1 MRRATGAPNPE
12 LCPVTKKIKN
22 AFPFPEGGEK
32 VAESKKIQNVDS
44 VTVSSSV
51 LSDIFGLTE
60 RRVRQLA
67 EEGIIVKIKRG
78 RYDLSSSVRN
88 YIIHLKTNND
98 LKEDKTDKEIDYDM
112 EHALLERARREKV
125 ELELAAMRGQMHH
138 SEDVERV
145 MNDMLSNFRSKLLA
159 LPTKAS
165 PMLIARDDIGTIQE
179 ILHNQMLE
187 VLQELSDY
195 NPEEFYN
202 DQYIDIEDDNLEGDV
217 VAEKTED
224 KNKDN

>member
-12 LCPVTKKIKN
+12 LCPVTKKFKN
-22 AFPFPEGGEK
+22 DFPFPEGGEK

-145 MNDMLSNFRSKLLA
+145 MNDMLANFRSKLLA

-224 KNKDN
+224 KNKNN

>member
-1 MRRATGAPNPE
+1 M
-12 LCPVTKKIKN
+12 
-22 AFPFPEGGEK
+22 
-32 VAESKKIQNVDS
+32 AESKKIQNVDS

-145 MNDMLSNFRSKLLA
+145 MNDMLANFRSKLLA

-224 KNKDN
+224 KNKDH

>member
-1 MRRATGAPNPE
+1 M
-12 LCPVTKKIKN
+12 
-22 AFPFPEGGEK
+22 
-32 VAESKKIQNVDS
+32 AESKKIQNVDS

-145 MNDMLSNFRSKLLA
+145 MNDMLANFRSKLLA

-224 KNKDN
+224 KNKNN

>member
-1 MRRATGAPNPE
+1 M
-12 LCPVTKKIKN
+12 
-22 AFPFPEGGEK
+22 
-32 VAESKKIQNVDS
+32 AESKKIQNVDS

-98 LKEDKTDKEIDYDM
+98 LKEDKTKEIDYDM

-145 MNDMLSNFRSKLLA
+145 MNDMLANFRSKLLA

-187 VLQELSDY
+187 VLQELSNY

-224 KNKDN
+224 KNKNN

>member
-12 LCPVTKKIKN
+12 LCPVTKKFKN

-145 MNDMLSNFRSKLLA
+145 MNDMLANFRSKLLA

-224 KNKDN
+224 KNKDH

>member
-1 MRRATGAPNPE
+1 MG
-12 LCPVTKKIKN
+12 
-22 AFPFPEGGEK
+22 
-32 VAESKKIQNVDS
+32 ESKKIENVDS

-51 LSDIFGLTE
+51 LADIFGLTD

-88 YIIHLKTNND
+88 YIIHLKTNSD

-112 EHALLERARREKV
+112 EHALLERVKREKV

-165 PMLIARDDIGTIQE
+165 PMLIARDDIGSIQE
-179 ILHNQMLE
+179 ILHNQILE
-187 VLQELSDY
+187 VLQELSKY
-195 NPEEFYN
+195 NPEDFYN
-202 DQYIDIEDDNLEGDV
+202 DKYIDIEDDELEGDV
-217 VAEKTED
+217 IAKKTED

>member
-1 MRRATGAPNPE
+1 MG
-12 LCPVTKKIKN
+12 
-22 AFPFPEGGEK
+22 
-32 VAESKKIQNVDS
+32 ESKKIENVDS

-51 LSDIFGLTE
+51 LADIFGLTE

-125 ELELAAMRGQMHH
+125 ELELAAMRGQMHN

-179 ILHNQMLE
+179 ILHNKMLE
-187 VLQELSDY
+187 VLNELSDY
-195 NPEEFYN
+195 DPEEFYN
-202 DQYIDIEDDNLEGDV
+202 DQYIDIEDDELEGDV
-217 VAEKTED
+217 IAEKTED
-224 KNKDN
+224 KNKNN

>member
-1 MRRATGAPNPE
+1 M
-12 LCPVTKKIKN
+12 
-22 AFPFPEGGEK
+22 
-32 VAESKKIQNVDS
+32 AESKKIQNVDS

-187 VLQELSDY
+187 ILQELSDY

-224 KNKDN
+224 KNKNN

>member
-1 MRRATGAPNPE
+1 MGEN
-12 LCPVTKKIKN
+12 KKI
-22 AFPFPEGGEK
+22 E
-32 VAESKKIQNVDS
+32 NVDS

-51 LSDIFGLTE
+51 LADIFGLTD

-88 YIIHLKTNND
+88 YIIHLKTNSD

-112 EHALLERARREKV
+112 EHALLERVKREKV

-165 PMLIARDDIGTIQE
+165 PMLIARDDIGSIQE
-179 ILHNQMLE
+179 ILHNQILE
-187 VLQELSDY
+187 VLQELSKY
-195 NPEEFYN
+195 NPEDFYN
-202 DQYIDIEDDNLEGDV
+202 DKYIDIEDDELEGDV
-217 VAEKTED
+217 IAKKTED